1 LKLVLRSQRRKLET
15 SFNYLKIV
23 TTNNY
28 KLEQNIGTPI
38 EYGITYEVFLEVIK
52 KVYPKKSELKT
63 RILFKVLD
71 IDGSNVLRKIV
82 FW

>member
-23 TTNNY
+23 TSNNH
-28 KLEQNIGTPI
+28 KLERNIGTPI

-52 KVYPKKSELKT
+52 KVYPKKSELKI

>member
-1 LKLVLRSQRRKLET
+1 LER
-15 SFNYLKIV
+15 
-23 TTNNY
+23 
-28 KLEQNIGTPI
+28 NIGKPI

-52 KVYPKKSELKT
+52 KVYPKKSELKI